1 MILFHTYKSD
11 LYQVY
16 LNRNYPLSVVIML
29 MMVVAAVVARED
41 IVDNKNSLTLYYQIQ
56 LEISKIRTNE
66 EERIFNRS

>member
-1 MILFHTYKSD
+1 
-11 LYQVY
+11 
-16 LNRNYPLSVVIML
+16 ML
-29 MMVVAAVVARED
+29 MMAVVARED